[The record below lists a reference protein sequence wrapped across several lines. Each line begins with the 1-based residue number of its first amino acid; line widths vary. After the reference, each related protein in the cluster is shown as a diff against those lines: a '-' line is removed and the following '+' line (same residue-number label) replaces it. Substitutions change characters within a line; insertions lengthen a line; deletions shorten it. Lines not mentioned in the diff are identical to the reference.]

1 MALLET
7 NDTIKEYYNEVK
19 HLYPDMPYEQFVDI
33 CKQPFKFFKSK
44 IEQDDMPNID
54 IKYFGKFRVFAST
67 IKGKLNELE
76 LKKKFNQI
84 SEERYEL
91 FKTNLETI
99 LKIREDHDTERR
111 NKKNMDRTESTN

>member
-19 HLYPDMPYEQFVDI
+19 HLYPDIPYEQFVDI

-54 IKYFGKFRVFAST
+54 IKYFGKFRVFPAT
-67 IKGKLNELE
+67 IKGE
-76 LKKKFNQI
+76 LKDLDTKKQFGRI
-84 SEERYEL
+84 SDENYERYKE
-91 FKTNLETI
+91 NLNNI
-99 LKIREDHDTERR
+99 LKKIEEHDNIRR
-111 NKKNMDRTESTN
+111 NKKNN

>member
-19 HLYPDMPYEQFVDI
+19 DLYPDISFEQFQDI

-54 IKYFGKFRVFAST
+54 IKYFGKFRVFAAS
-67 IKGKLNELE
+67 IKGKLKELE
-76 LKKKFNQI
+76 TKKHFNQI
-84 SEERYEL
+84 SDERYDK
-91 FKTNLETI
+91 FKANLETI
-99 LKIREDHDTERR
+99 LKKIQDNDDTRR
-111 NKKNMDRTESTN
+111 NKKNNKGAEQAD